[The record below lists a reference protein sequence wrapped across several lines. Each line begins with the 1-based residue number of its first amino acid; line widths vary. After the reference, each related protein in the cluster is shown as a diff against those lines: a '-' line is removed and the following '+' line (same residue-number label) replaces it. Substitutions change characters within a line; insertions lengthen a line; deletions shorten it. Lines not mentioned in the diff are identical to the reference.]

1 MDDIFLFLAQLHV
14 RMDPNHKHDLWFGND
29 VPLRVTEDQ
38 EAGAGAGLASERQ
51 TQPRSAR
58 FDPKHIF
65 DV

>member
-38 EAGAGAGLASERQ
+38 EAGAGAGWG
-51 TQPRSAR
+51 
-58 FDPKHIF
+58 
-65 DV
+65 